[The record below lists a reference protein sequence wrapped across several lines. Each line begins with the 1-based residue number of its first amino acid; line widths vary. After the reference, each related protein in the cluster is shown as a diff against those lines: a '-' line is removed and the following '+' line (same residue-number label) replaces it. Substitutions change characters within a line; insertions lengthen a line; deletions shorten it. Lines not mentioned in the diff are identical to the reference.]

1 MKEAEMYDRDQE
13 MIHVL
18 EALLAS
24 DENITARAVARLHPA
39 ISSASLITRSE
50 GRSQLLT
57 EYQQRQL
64 QYRNWRGRA
73 GKRSGAE
80 VAAVLEQ
87 QHNRIAEL
95 ENNLEI
101 LISSHVAMV
110 RSVGAIGGFAKWAEF
125 FETYQNT
132 RNALDSL
139 GGLPDVIV
147 TSMSETTVKSFTSTK
162 KTK

>member
-1 MKEAEMYDRDQE
+1 MHDHDQE
-13 MIHVL
+13 MIDVL

-24 DENITARAVARLHPA
+24 DENITARAVARLHPTINA
-39 ISSASLITRSE
+39 ASSITRSE

-80 VAAVLEQ
+80 VAAALEQ
-87 QHNRIAEL
+87 QNNRITEL

-101 LISSHVAMV
+101 LVSSHVAMI
-110 RSVGAIGGFAKWAEF
+110 RSVGAIGGFTKWAEF
-125 FETYQNT
+125 FETYRNT
-132 RNALDSL
+132 RKSLDSL
-139 GGLPDVIV
+139 GGVPDAIV
-147 TSMSETTVKSFTSTK
+147 TSLPGAAFKPRTSK
-162 KTK
+162 IKTQ